1 MKYAVQFTRCIGKRW
16 DWRYKEVEVKKGDVN
31 KLFLGVLRQ
40 YQKRI
45 DDVES
50 ITFERRKPPYC
61 LDYTSIHIRFKNDN
75 SLFIDVDGVW

>member
-1 MKYAVQFTRCIGKRW
+1 MKYTVRFTRCIGKRW

-45 DDVES
+45 DDAES
-50 ITFERRKPPYC
+50 ITFERRKLPYC
-61 LDYTSIHIRFKNDN
+61 LGYMSIHIRFKNDN